1 MNIVKIFLGS
11 SFKLMYARKRVGN
24 LIRKLNDKWMERGVR
39 ICLKIWEDFR
49 TEYEDKSKQD
59 EYIDEL
65 VLPSHICV
73 FMYDDCINPYTEK
86 ELNAKIA
93 QNVSQIYVLH
103 IPQKE
108 GQWHEARDVENKL
121 RSKQLTVIDVRDIK
135 QIGDIIVNLVES
147 YIKSNGLEND
157 DKVEMNQKTFYTT
170 IPLDLQMEEDEFE
183 DTIRVVDD
191 LSQEILHTRCILY
204 PKRQLNLLDKTDH
217 YIPLMKRDVSEDDL
231 NELQQALNLQHD
243 SAMNK
248 PVITLFTKG
257 AIFKNNAKVEKLL
270 TGRDLFS
277 VSVRNYDTVKWR
289 LMLWMLHQQTG
300 FMPSSTMQELHF
312 KNRYLYIYNKPIIPL
327 SVVDESGI
335 AEKIEQNLAA
345 KRIELS
351 QLSGL
356 IDRNSICKYNQLEAE
371 KDFLEKRL
379 LMTMIKVIN
388 DWIFEEVRFNEGEA
402 ADMSIHDFEQK
413 AELQWHMLDNAMQ
426 MANNVVTNL
435 KKTFEALDDAEKKIA
450 EELSVCN
457 DSQAI
462 LIATKIKEIR
472 LKKESI
478 LRAMASNKIVSPV
491 SLFSNQLYTVALFDT
506 YLTGNAQSKEE
517 DDLYLRMLNDSDVF
531 GYKSPQI
538 EVARLNYGN
547 ALSRKNDLKGAYQ
560 CYTKAIENLR
570 QFTDDS
576 KNIREIKTHVY
587 ISAIQSLASVNLRH
601 KEIQILLDELK
612 NLIANWKKCG
622 YDTTVLEGAFRATW
636 LRTILTDFESS
647 RHIAEDAYQFFIDLD
662 SNQSKPVEDGH
673 YHDAFC
679 YLPIIITGYY
689 IDRIDEWIAN
699 KDPGIYYSRCV
710 DLCNRAIENAKKLA
724 DLDNIMSMEMQGRV
738 YHQLGFLYAHSQNID
753 SLIVAAKKYS
763 RAYEIRE
770 WLSEVTNDTSDKAS
784 LAETFV
790 NLGALYL
797 QLGQAELSKQIVVKL
812 EDGSDADI
820 YTIAMHY
827 AQKAVDIY
835 GKLLR
840 KGEEESELCYYRAI
854 QLKGSIIYFY
864 GKGKYTKANL
874 HEGITLLKEAY
885 DWHKEH
891 PQNTY
896 RETFEGVAGKILKNE
911 GLLK

>member
-1 MNIVKIFLGS
+1 MNIVNIFLGS

-65 VLPSHICV
+65 VLPSHVCV

-103 IPQKE
+103 IPQKD
-108 GQWHEARDVENKL
+108 GMWHEARDVESKL
-121 RSKQLTVIDVRDIK
+121 SSKQLTAIDVKDIK
-135 QIGDIIVNLVES
+135 QIDDIIVNWVES
-147 YIKSNGLEND
+147 YIKSNGLENE

-170 IPLDLQMEEDEFE
+170 IPSDLQMEEDEFE

-191 LSQEILHTRCILY
+191 LSQDILHTRCVLY
-204 PKRQLNLLDKTDH
+204 PRQQLNLLDKTDH
-217 YIPLMKRDVSEDDL
+217 YIPLMKRDTSEDDL

-243 SAMNK
+243 SAQNK
-248 PVITLFTKG
+248 PAITLFTKG

-289 LMLWMLHQQTG
+289 LILWLLHQQTG
-300 FMPSSTMQELHF
+300 FMPSSAMQEFHF

-345 KRIELS
+345 KRFELS
-351 QLSGL
+351 QFVGL
-356 IDRNSICKYNQLEAE
+356 TDSKSISKYNQIEAE

-388 DWIFEEVRFNEGEA
+388 DWIFEEVRFNESEA

-413 AELQWHMLDNAMQ
+413 TELQWHMLDNAMQ
-426 MANNVVTNL
+426 MANDVATNL
-435 KKTFEALDDAEKKIA
+435 RKTFEALDDAEKKIA
-450 EELSVCN
+450 EELSAYN

-462 LIATKIKEIR
+462 PAATKIKEIR

-491 SLFSNQLYTVALFDT
+491 SLFSNQLYTMALFDT
-506 YLTGNAQSKEE
+506 YLKGNDQPKEE
-517 DDLYLRMLNDSDVF
+517 DDLYLRMLKDSDVF

-538 EVARLNYGN
+538 EMARLNYGN

-560 CYTKAIENLR
+560 YYTTAIENLR
-570 QFTDDS
+570 QFPDDS

-601 KEIQILLDELK
+601 KKIQILLDELK
-612 NLIANWKKCG
+612 TLIANWKECG

-699 KDPGIYYSRCV
+699 KDSCIYYSRCV
-710 DLCNRAIENAKKLA
+710 DLCNRAIENAKKRA
-724 DLDNIMSMEMQGRV
+724 DLDNVMSMEMQGRV
-738 YHQLGFLYAHSQNID
+738 YHQLGFLYAHSQNLKFWTI
-753 SLIVAAKKYS
+753 AADNYS
-763 RAYEIRE
+763 KAYRIRE
-770 WLSEVTNDTSDKAS
+770 WLSEVTHDTSDEIN
-784 LAETFV
+784 LAETAV

-797 QLGQAELSKQIVVKL
+797 QLGQVQLNNQIVVKL

-820 YTIAMHY
+820 YTIAMDY
-827 AQKAVDIY
+827 AEKALNIY
-835 GKLLR
+835 SKFMR
-840 KGEEESELCYYRAI
+840 KGEEESELRYYRTI
-854 QLKGSIIYFY
+854 QLKGSIQYVY
-864 GKGKYTKANL
+864 GKRKFVKANMY
-874 HEGITLLKEAY
+874 EGIALLKEAY
-885 DWHKEH
+885 EWHTEH

-896 RETFEGVAGKILKNE
+896 SKTFEGVAGIILKNE
-911 GLLK
+911 NLI